1 MSATAT
7 SPAAKPASK
16 SASERIFNFSA
27 GPGCLPEEVLRQ
39 AQQDIWNIDGS
50 GIGILEHSHRGKVF
64 DRVLAEAEAGV
75 RSVGNTPANYKV
87 LFLTGGAST
96 QNFMIPANL
105 LPQGGTAD
113 YINTGHWA
121 EKSIEE
127 VKYYGTAHLAA
138 SSADKNHSYI
148 PAQGDLKFS
157 AKPAYLHYTSNNTI
171 FGTEFNYVPTPPA
184 GVPLV
189 CDASSDIYSRPWD
202 ISKFGLI
209 YAGAQKNMGAAGT
222 TVLWIRDDVI
232 ERCNKNLPSML
243 RFGVHAKD
251 GSRHNTPPVF
261 AIYVVGLCM
270 KWLKNFEYAGKNGV
284 AAMEVFN
291 KEKAKHVYDVLDKS
305 QFYKGHARP
314 DSRSLMN
321 LTFRTPSEQL
331 DEAFVK
337 EAKSAGLDGL
347 KGHRSTGG
355 MRASLYNAFPMAG
368 AKALA
373 DFMREFERK
382 NG

>member
-1 MSATAT
+1 MSATMT
-7 SPAAKPASK
+7 SAVKPAGK

-39 AQQDIWNIDGS
+39 AQQDLWNIDGS

-64 DRVLAEAEAGV
+64 DRVLAEAEADI
-75 RSVGNTPANYKV
+75 RAVGNVPANFKV

-96 QNFMIPANL
+96 QNFMVPANL

-113 YINTGHWA
+113 YINSGYWA

-127 VKYYGTAHLAA
+127 ARFYGNIHLAG
-138 SSADKNHSYI
+138 SSKEKNHSFI
-148 PAQGDLKFS
+148 PSQNELKFS
-157 AKPAYLHYTSNNTI
+157 EKPAYLHYTSNNTI
-171 FGTEFNYVPTPPA
+171 YGTEFHYVPQAPA

-189 CDASSDIYSRPWD
+189 CDASSDIYARPWD
-202 ISKFGLI
+202 FSKFGLI

-232 ERCNKNLPSML
+232 ERCNKNLPTML
-243 RFGVHAKD
+243 RYGVHAKD

-270 KWLKNFEYAGKNGV
+270 KWLKKFEYQGKTGV
-284 AAMEVFN
+284 AAMDIFN
-291 KEKAKHVYDVLDKS
+291 KEKAKHVYDVLDAS
-305 QFYKGHARP
+305 SFYKGHARP

-321 LTFRTPSEQL
+321 LTFRTPSEAL
-331 DEAFVK
+331 DDAFLK
-337 EAKSAGLDGL
+337 EAGAAGLDGL
-347 KGHRSTGG
+347 KGHRATGG

-373 DFMREFERK
+373 DFMRAFEKK